1 MLKTLKITSFIS
13 VVAAAGAVVVLI
25 VFALRG
31 NPEARAFLDRPGVVE
46 RFKDKGDTQG
56 TKEDV
61 SSPLVAQAK
70 AFALR
75 IDPPP
80 PPKPPAPK
88 NPTPPKEVV
97 RTKPTPNQ
105 LPTPKVQ
112 ISNKYD
118 VLATV
123 KYESVPEKSLVLL
136 KTTGNKQEW
145 FRQGETAGNLTITE
159 IKDGSV
165 IFSQG
170 GKQLPE
176 AFVPA
181 KPQGKSLL
189 KNEAQISSAA
199 SGAGTGRVELDLP
212 STGNLPSTG
221 SESAAPTHVTSPAQN
236 ARNAAE
242 ARIRS
247 LRSASRSRED
257 VTSRIQRIRSIPR
270 QPSPTERKES
280 LENTLSGIE
289 NIMNRQDEGLDEKQQ
304 QREKELWMTLMQK
317 IQAEKKNVEKK
328 IESKDTEAE
337 STSEDAEPS
346 GAGDPNDS

>member
-1 MLKTLKITSFIS
+1 MLKTLKITSIIS
-13 VVAAAGAVVVLI
+13 VVAAGGVVVILTL
-25 VFALRG
+25 FALRG
-31 NPEARAFLDRPGVVE
+31 NPEVRAFLNRPGVVE
-46 RFKDKGDTQG
+46 RFKDKVNTEGG
-56 TKEDV
+56 KEDV

-80 PPKPPAPK
+80 PPKPPTPQ

-105 LPTPKVQ
+105 PPTPKVQ
-112 ISNKYD
+112 ISSKFD

-181 KPQGKSLL
+181 KTLGKSLL
-189 KNEAQISSAA
+189 KNEANTPPTATVSGVNTGPAVMPLPNTGGESTAATGAASAA
-199 SGAGTGRVELDLP
+199 QSARERA
-212 STGNLPSTG
+212 
-221 SESAAPTHVTSPAQN
+221 ES
-236 ARNAAE
+236 
-242 ARIRS
+242 RIRS
-247 LRSASRSRED
+247 LRSESQSRGD
-257 VTSRIQRIRSIPR
+257 VTSRIQRVRSIPR
-270 QPSPTERKES
+270 QPSPVERKQS
-280 LENTLSGIE
+280 LEKTLSGIE
-289 NIMNRQDEGLDEKQQ
+289 NVMNREDEGLDDKQR

-317 IQAEKKNVEKK
+317 IQAEKKNVDKQIQPKDKNGESP
-328 IESKDTEAE
+328 SKDAK
-337 STSEDAEPS
+337 P
-346 GAGDPNDS
+346 GDPNDP